1 MNWPARRD
9 TAMNNPRERIL
20 SRLKAA
26 PKAAA
31 PLRPDWTPPTYDAAG
46 RKAKFK
52 AMLEASHADV
62 HEVSPHD
69 WPQRLKTIL
78 ANKGVGNV
86 VYAPATP
93 AGRQLA
99 ESWAGSGPELV
110 AYDRAVEEFKDV
122 LVSKADAGL
131 TTTKG
136 GIAQTGS
143 LVLWPTPDEP
153 RLMSLLPPIHVA
165 LVEEAS
171 LTDSLA
177 ETIRAQGWAGAMPTN
192 AVLVSGPS
200 KTADIEQTLAYGVHG
215 PKELIVL
222 LIGSDSP

>member
-1 MNWPARRD
+1 MNSPK
-9 TAMNNPRERIL
+9 ERIL
-20 SRLKAA
+20 SRLKAG
-26 PKAAA
+26 PKAGA
-31 PLRPDWTPPTYDAAG
+31 PARPDWAPPTYDPVE
-46 RKAKFK
+46 RKARFK

-62 HEVSPHD
+62 HEVTAAG
-69 WPQRLKTIL
+69 WPERLKAIL
-78 ANKGVGNV
+78 ANKGVGCM
-86 VYAPATP
+86 VYAPATE

-99 ESWAGSGPELV
+99 KDWGTGGPELV
-110 AYDRAVEEFKDV
+110 AYDRPVEAFKDV
-122 LVSKADAGL
+122 LVSKADAGF

-143 LVLWPTPDEP
+143 LVLWPTAEEP

-165 LVEEAS
+165 LVEETS

-177 ETIRAQGWAGAMPTN
+177 ETIRVQGWAAGMPTN

-222 LIGSDSP
+222 LIGSESK

>member
-1 MNWPARRD
+1 MNS
-9 TAMNNPRERIL
+9 PRERIL
-20 SRLKAA
+20 TRLKASPVRPVPA
-26 PKAAA
+26 
-31 PLRPDWTPPTYDAAG
+31 RPDWSPPVYDKAA
-46 RKAKFK
+46 RKAKFR

-62 HEVSPHD
+62 HDVTRTD
-69 WPQRLKTIL
+69 WPERLRTIL
-78 ANKGVGNV
+78 DNKAVKCV
-86 VYAPATP
+86 IYASATD

-99 ESWAGSGPELV
+99 EGWAGQGPELL
-110 AYDRAVEEFKDV
+110 AYDRTIEDMKDI
-122 LVSKADAGL
+122 LVHQADAAL
-131 TTTKG
+131 TQVRG

-165 LVEEAS
+165 LVDEDS

-177 ETIRAQGWAGAMPTN
+177 ETIRVQGWAAGMPTN

-222 LIGSDSP
+222 LIGSETK

>member
-1 MNWPARRD
+1 MSSSLPSA
-9 TAMNNPRERIL
+9 PRERIL
-20 SRLKAA
+20 ARLKAA

-31 PLRPDWTPPTYDAAG
+31 PLRPDWAPPVYDAAG

-62 HEVSPHD
+62 HEVTPAD
-69 WPQRLKTIL
+69 WPERLKAIL
-78 ANKGVGNV
+78 ADKGVGNM

-99 ESWAGSGPELV
+99 EAWAGGAPELV
-110 AYDRAVEEFKDV
+110 AYDRSVEEFKDV
-122 LVSKADAGL
+122 LVSKAEAGL
-131 TTTKG
+131 TTAKG

-143 LVLWPTPDEP
+143 LVLWPSPDEP
-153 RLMSLLPPIHVA
+153 RLLSLLPPIHVA
-165 LVEEAS
+165 LVEEAG

-177 ETIRAQGWAGAMPTN
+177 EAMRAQGWAGAMPTN

-222 LIGSDSP
+222 LIGSASP

>member
-1 MNWPARRD
+1 
-9 TAMNNPRERIL
+9 MNNPRDRIL
-20 SRLKAA
+20 ARLKAG
-26 PKAAA
+26 PKTQAA
-31 PLRPDWTPPTYDAAG
+31 PRPDWTPPTYDGAT

-52 AMLEASHADV
+52 SMLEASHADV
-62 HEVSPHD
+62 HEVTRTD
-69 WPQRLKTIL
+69 WPERLKTIL
-78 ANKGVGNV
+78 ANKGVGNM
-86 VYAPATP
+86 VYAPGTP
-93 AGRQLA
+93 AGQQLA
-99 ESWAGSGPELV
+99 GAWAGSGPDLI
-110 AYDRAVEEFKDV
+110 AYDRSVEEFKDV

-131 TTTKG
+131 TSTKG

-165 LVEEAS
+165 LVEESS

-177 ETIRAQGWAGAMPTN
+177 ETIRLQGWAGNMPTN

-222 LIGSDSP
+222 LIGSETP

>member
-1 MNWPARRD
+1 MNS
-9 TAMNNPRERIL
+9 PRERIL
-20 SRLKAA
+20 GRLKAA

-31 PLRPDWTPPTYDAAG
+31 PPRPDWTPPSYDAQA

-52 AMLEASHADV
+52 AMLEASHAEI
-62 HEVSPHD
+62 HEVTAAD
-69 WPQRLKTIL
+69 WPQRLKSIL
-78 ANKGVGNV
+78 ADKGVGCM

-93 AGRQLA
+93 AGRLLA
-99 ESWAGSGPELV
+99 QAWGKDAPELV
-110 AYDRAVEEFKDV
+110 AYDRSVEDFKDV
-122 LVSKADAGL
+122 LVSKADAGF
-131 TTTKG
+131 TSTKG
-136 GIAQTGS
+136 GIAHTGS

-177 ETIRAQGWAGAMPTN
+177 ETIRVQGWANGMPTN

-222 LIGSDSP
+222 LIGSESP

>member
-1 MNWPARRD
+1 MNS
-9 TAMNNPRERIL
+9 PRERIL

-26 PKAAA
+26 PKSAA
-31 PLRPDWTPPTYDAAG
+31 PLRPDWTPPSYDATG

-62 HEVSPHD
+62 HDVTAAD
-69 WPQRLKTIL
+69 WPERLKSIL
-78 ANKGVGNV
+78 ANKGVGSM
-86 VYAPATP
+86 VYAPTTET
-93 AGRQLA
+93 GKRLA
-99 ESWAGSGPELV
+99 DAWGTDGPELV
-110 AYDRAVEEFKDV
+110 AYDRPVEEFKDV
-122 LVSKADAGL
+122 LVSKADAGF
-131 TTTKG
+131 TATKG

-143 LVLWPTPDEP
+143 LVLWPTSDEP

-165 LVEEAS
+165 LVEEAC

-177 ETIRAQGWAGAMPTN
+177 ETIRVQGWANGMPTN

-222 LIGSDSP
+222 LIGSESP

>member
-1 MNWPARRD
+1 MSERS
-9 TAMNNPRERIL
+9 PRERIL
-20 SRLKAA
+20 DRLRSGPRAEA
-26 PKAAA
+26 PA
-31 PLRPDWTPPTYDAAG
+31 RPDWAPPVYSPEE

-52 AMLEASHADV
+52 AMLEASHAEV
-62 HEVSPHD
+62 HEVTGTD
-69 WPQRLKTIL
+69 WPRRLKSIL
-78 ANKGVGNV
+78 ADKGVRTM
-86 VYAPATP
+86 VYAPATE

-99 ESWAGSGPELV
+99 QAWGADSAALV
-110 AYDRAVEEFKDV
+110 PYDRPLEEFKDV
-122 LVSKADAGL
+122 LVHEADAGF
-131 TTTKG
+131 TSTKG

-153 RLMSLLPPIHVA
+153 RLISLLPPIHVA
-165 LVEEAS
+165 LVEEAA

-177 ETIRAQGWAGAMPTN
+177 ATIQAQGWAGGMPTN

-222 LIGSDSP
+222 LIGSASP

>member
-9 TAMNNPRERIL
+9 IAMNSPKERIL

-31 PLRPDWTPPTYDAAG
+31 PARPDWTPPSYDPAE

-52 AMLEASHADV
+52 TMLEASHADV
-62 HEVSPHD
+62 HEVTATD
-69 WPQRLKTIL
+69 WPERLKTIL
-78 ANKGVGNV
+78 ANKGVECM
-86 VYAPATP
+86 VYAPTTE

-99 ESWAGSGPELV
+99 MSWGTGGPELV
-110 AYDRAVEEFKDV
+110 AYDRSVEAFKDV

-131 TTTKG
+131 TTAKG

-143 LVLWPTPDEP
+143 LVLWPTLDEP

-177 ETIRAQGWAGAMPTN
+177 ETIRVQGWAGGMPTN

-222 LIGSDSP
+222 LIGSENK

>member
-1 MNWPARRD
+1 
-9 TAMNNPRERIL
+9 MNNPRERIL
-20 SRLKAA
+20 ARLKAA
-26 PKAAA
+26 PKSAA
-31 PLRPDWTPPTYDAAG
+31 PLRPDWTPPAYDASA

-62 HEVSPHD
+62 HEVTAAD

-78 ANKGVGNV
+78 ANKGVGNM

-99 ESWAGSGPELV
+99 EAWGGDGPDLL
-110 AYDRAVEEFKDV
+110 AYDRPVEAFKEV
-122 LVSKADAGL
+122 LVSKADAAL
-131 TTTKG
+131 TTARG

-165 LVEEAS
+165 LVEESS

-177 ETIRAQGWAGAMPTN
+177 ETIRVQGWASGMPTN

-222 LIGSDSP
+222 LIGKD

>member
-1 MNWPARRD
+1 
-9 TAMNNPRERIL
+9 MNNPRERIL

-31 PLRPDWTPPTYDAAG
+31 PLRPDWTPPSYDAAA

-52 AMLEASHADV
+52 AMLEASHAEI
-62 HEVSPHD
+62 HEVSAAD

-78 ANKGVGNV
+78 ADKGVGNM

-93 AGRQLA
+93 AGQRLA
-99 ESWAGSGPELV
+99 QAWGDGGPALV
-110 AYDRAVEEFKDV
+110 AYDRPVEEFKDV
-122 LVSKADAGL
+122 LVSKADAGF
-131 TTTKG
+131 TSTKG
-136 GIAQTGS
+136 GIAHTGS
-143 LVLWPTPDEP
+143 LVLWPTSDEP

-165 LVEEAS
+165 LVEESS

-177 ETIRAQGWAGAMPTN
+177 ETIRVQGWADGMPTN

-222 LIGSDSP
+222 LIGID